1 MKLRKIVEEETKGK
15 GWSVKVIERA
25 GIKLQHQV
33 PGLKEPDSCGKA
45 DCFIH
50 TTGGKGDCRKE
61 GLVYKGTCLTCEEK
75 RPSSEVDRDGN
86 VVKIVGQRGRVKS
99 LSTGPRVQ
107 AMGTQEEGSTL
118 KPLQS
123 QCSTRKMRL

>member
-1 MKLRKIVEEETKGK
+1 MYLLFLFSIFIYWDGMVWHGMFRVVPFAFSVEKSTPDGKKYASGAGALVTNHSYGKLRKIVEEETKGK

-50 TTGGKGDCRKE
+50 TTGGKGD
-61 GLVYKGTCLTCEEK
+61 
-75 RPSSEVDRDGN
+75 
-86 VVKIVGQRGRVKS
+86 
-99 LSTGPRVQ
+99 
-107 AMGTQEEGSTL
+107 
-118 KPLQS
+118 
-123 QCSTRKMRL
+123 

>member
-1 MKLRKIVEEETKGK
+1 MLFCAPSPGIELAGKLRKVVEEETKGK

-33 PGLKEPDSCGKA
+33 PGLKEPESCGKD

-75 RPSSEVDRDGN
+75 GPSSEVDRDGD
-86 VVKIVGQRGRVKS
+86 VD
-99 LSTGPRVQ
+99 
-107 AMGTQEEGSTL
+107 
-118 KPLQS
+118 
-123 QCSTRKMRL
+123 